1 MPKQLTPLSS
11 TELLQLRELLMQRE
25 LSFNDNG
32 DNADI
37 ASDASLEGAPTD
49 REEEAA

>member
-25 LSFNDNG
+25 LSFNG

-37 ASDASLEGAPTD
+37 ASEASPEGPAD
-49 REEEAA
+49 EEAATPA

>member
-1 MPKQLTPLSS
+1 MLKPLSS
-11 TELLQLRELLMQRE
+11 TELLQLRELLLQRE

-37 ASDASLEGAPTD
+37 ASEVSLEDPADQEKEAPTP
-49 REEEAA
+49 A